1 MVDITEETRPKVKFI
16 SADDAIDS
24 PNGNIQNQLF
34 VISEESISHA
44 IDTI

>member
-1 MVDITEETRPKVKFI
+1 MADITEETRPKVMFI